1 MTLTPSM
8 MPPLGTAAP
17 DFRLPD
23 SGNRSVSLNDFAAEP
38 ALLVIFMSHHCPYT
52 LHIIPAL
59 LKTVREYQSRGLAVI
74 AINAN
79 DPAQHPEDSPE
90 HMARAAAE
98 MNFVFPFLIDATQ
111 NVAKA
116 FQAACTPDFFLYD
129 RNRKLAYRGRFDDSR
144 PDNDVPVT
152 GDQLRAA
159 LDAVLAGS
167 PASKNQKPSVGCN
180 IKWRPGNEPAYY
192 REKPKQSA

>member
-1 MTLTPSM
+1 MA
-8 MPPLGTAAP
+8 PLEGRVT
-17 DFRLPD
+17 
-23 SGNRSVSLNDFAAEP
+23 
-38 ALLVIFMSHHCPYT
+38 
-52 LHIIPAL
+52 
-59 LKTVREYQSRGLAVI
+59 
-74 AINAN
+74 
-79 DPAQHPEDSPE
+79 
-90 HMARAAAE
+90 RAAAE